1 MTVDKLYAR
10 ITLLGHRTVAVLQ
23 IKWRTLTASMVSLMI
38 SLHWVAIEIYRCMWD
53 EGMMCLRISVQKKIA
68 ICLVFLAK
76 MQLKWFPIENGY
88 WTGRR
93 RYLVLLSTALGDFE
107 NGYWLNENGN
117 WQNENGTWINLS
129 TVLAQVIV
137 RELTWFFFLQ
147 VQDCC
152 ATKRARR
159 SYR

>member
-1 MTVDKLYAR
+1 MYV
-10 ITLLGHRTVAVLQ
+10 G
-23 IKWRTLTASMVSLMI
+23 WRYDVFAYI
-38 SLHWVAIEIYRCMWD
+38 RA
-53 EGMMCLRISVQKKIA
+53 KKIA

-137 RELTWFFFLQ
+137 RELTWFFFAGARLLCRHCTKSPTIGRVERREFKRKITIQ
-147 VQDCC
+147 VVILVQLIDFYVLVLEVSLFLD
-152 ATKRARR
+152 RNI
-159 SYR
+159 S